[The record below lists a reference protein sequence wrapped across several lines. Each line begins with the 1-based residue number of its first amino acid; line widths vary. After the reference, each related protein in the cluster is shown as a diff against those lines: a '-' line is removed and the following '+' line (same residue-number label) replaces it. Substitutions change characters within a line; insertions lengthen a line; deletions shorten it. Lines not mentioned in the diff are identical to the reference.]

1 MMNENLTKIIALL
14 LILIGESIAIY
25 AEISG
30 AKLNSV
36 NNSNFAGIFIKMFL
50 IISLSGVLLLLG
62 YILGFSSFKNI
73 WIISVISITAIIIV
87 EPIIAYAI
95 FKQFPTI
102 GAIIGFALGVAG
114 ILFSIFY

>member
-1 MMNENLTKIIALL
+1 MMNENLTKVIALL

-30 AKLNSV
+30 AKLNSI

-50 IISLSGVLLLLG
+50 IITASGILLLLG
-62 YILGFSSFKNI
+62 YTLGFSSFRNI
-73 WIISVISITAIIIV
+73 WVISVISITAIIIV
-87 EPIIAYAI
+87 EPIIAYTI
-95 FKQFPTI
+95 FKQFPTK
-102 GAIIGFALGVAG
+102 GAIMGFILGIIG